1 MALFA
6 IVEAILASGNAQVR
20 EIETQ
25 IYTQCSEIRA
35 NARLEAEQV
44 KADAH
49 AKAVAPAYKERARI
63 IQRAR
68 LETLQILGSAREEF
82 VDSALAEIHSR
93 LANIRTDESYPKILS
108 SLVEEALAELKE
120 SLIPVGMIQLEADSR
135 DRLVLESTLNDIG
148 LELSVRYVL
157 DCWGGL
163 VAKSEDDRVVVI
175 NTLEARLERAT
186 PYLHRYLAALFENE
200 GPEGEVIQIAERQ
213 LVSI

>member
-49 AKAVAPAYKERARI
+49 AKAVAPAYKERDRI

-68 LETLQILGSAREEF
+68 LETLKILCSAREEF
-82 VDSALAEIHSR
+82 VDSALA
-93 LANIRTDESYPKILS
+93 
-108 SLVEEALAELKE
+108 
-120 SLIPVGMIQLEADSR
+120 
-135 DRLVLESTLNDIG
+135 
-148 LELSVRYVL
+148 
-157 DCWGGL
+157 
-163 VAKSEDDRVVVI
+163 
-175 NTLEARLERAT
+175 
-186 PYLHRYLAALFENE
+186 
-200 GPEGEVIQIAERQ
+200 
-213 LVSI
+213 